1 MGATLK
7 LANLWRVIR
16 EVDLQAIREA
26 ALTPFELWLI
36 DDGFD
41 QADRMRHWLSG
52 GQQPMPAALRI
63 VRPDDVALV
72 SGDVLPAA
80 AIVFTTKRGDYAP
93 TFLPGSSSV
102 ALAGTGAGAGGVAGG
117 AARATGAAGA
127 ATTSAFASV
136 ETILATLRRASIP
149 TVVVAFGE
157 ARAEDRVVSRTERR
171 IAVPTP
177 DAATL
182 DQIGAGLVQLVPADL
197 RLAMA
202 RQLPALRPAVFEVTI
217 DETSK
222 ANASYALTTGF
233 AEVVPLLTAPLN
245 LGDMIV
251 LTKNQLVMSYRLALA
266 AGRDGE
272 PRAMLGEILGV
283 LGGGMLFRQLAR
295 QLIGF
300 IPVVGL
306 VPKVAIAYG
315 GTWAIG
321 RAVVLWATEGREV
334 SQDLVRS
341 LSNEGLQRGRAVAAR
356 LVEQARERTG
366 GVGRRWERLKEHLPF
381 IGRRHRRQK

>member
-7 LANLWRVIR
+7 LANLWRVIK
-16 EVDLQAIREA
+16 EVDLQAIRDA

-41 QADRMRHWLSG
+41 QAERMRHWLSG
-52 GQQPMPAALRI
+52 GEQPIPAALRV
-63 VRPDDVALV
+63 VRPDDAALV
-72 SGDVLPAA
+72 SGDILPAA
-80 AIVFTTKRGDYAP
+80 AIVFTTKRGDYTP
-93 TFLPGSSSV
+93 TFLPSSSSTPTGSS
-102 ALAGTGAGAGGVAGG
+102 LTPTGA
-117 AARATGAAGA
+117 ATGAAA
-127 ATTSAFASV
+127 ATSAFVSV
-136 ETILATLRRASIP
+136 DAILATLRRASVP
-149 TVVVAFGE
+149 TVIVAIGE
-157 ARAEDRVVSRTERR
+157 ARAEDRMVSRTERR
-171 IAVPTP
+171 IAVPAP

-182 DQIGAGLVQLVPADL
+182 DQIGAGLVQIVPADL

-202 RQLPALRPAVFEVTI
+202 RQLRALRPAVFDVTI

-233 AEVVPLLTAPLN
+233 AEVMPLLTVPLN

-266 AGRDGE
+266 AGKDGE
-272 PRAMLGEILGV
+272 PRAMIGEILGV
-283 LGGGMLFRQLAR
+283 LGGGLLFRQLAR
-295 QLIGF
+295 QLVGL

-321 RAVVLWATEGREV
+321 RAIVLWATEGREV

-341 LSNEGLQRGRAVAAR
+341 LSNEGLQRGRTVAAR

-381 IGRRHRRQK
+381 IGRRRRP